1 MFTTIIVSTGTASAA
16 AKNYGNK
23 LTAVEQVY
31 IPFVSNVSTYTKAK
45 PTYASSKGWNKEKL
59 TKNGK
64 FEARYKSIEKTAN
77 QYAATTSA
85 NLVAGEWKIK
95 TELFMAPMPKTLG
108 TLENPQSL
116 AIVGKYIYVV
126 YADKKHANKGYI
138 VRYDYDKIKKAGL
151 NTSKGIAALRFMSA
165 DFAYHKAWY
174 AKSAIEKK
182 AKACFKIG
190 PTIDIGHGQ
199 SLAYDKITKS
209 FYMWYDAEKKGSGWV
224 HKTDGIAIIKKI
236 NPNTLKVTSTTEF
249 KLKASNGSTVQMG
262 HNLTFDNDGNA
273 YFVAVGSARVAKD
286 QSAPSPKNYTA
297 VSNIEK
303 IYRIANISKPASLK
317 VDQLVNIKFAPNKK
331 NIQSIGFNPVLN
343 QLLIVA
349 DDSIQ
354 TIPIAKI
361 NNIAPR
367 TIVNQTDP
375 AKAEIQIPATELTA
389 ADIGY
394 VNYKS
399 KREFEAMTFDAQG
412 YGYVLLNRGPEI
424 LKTLKPVTD
433 PTAIVEEPATEPVAE
448 PAV

>member
-1 MFTTIIVSTGTASAA
+1 MTTIIISTGNATAAT
-16 AKNYGNK
+16 NYGNK

-31 IPFVSNVSTYTKAK
+31 VPFVSNVSTFTKAK
-45 PTYASSKGWNKEKL
+45 PAYASSKGWNKEKKM
-59 TKNGK
+59 KNGK

-77 QYAATTSA
+77 QYAAKTSE
-85 NLVAGEWKIK
+85 NLVASEWKIK

-116 AIVGKYIYVV
+116 AVVGKYIYVV

-209 FYMWYDAEKKGSGWV
+209 FYMWYDEEKGKKWV
-224 HKTDGIAIIKKI
+224 HNDDGIAIIKKI
-236 NPNTLKVTSTTEF
+236 NPSTLKVTSTTEF
-249 KLKASNGSTVQMG
+249 KLQASNGDKVQMG

-273 YFVAVGSARVAKD
+273 YFVAVGKARVAKS
-286 QSAPSPKNYTA
+286 QTAPYPKDYT
-297 VSNIEK
+297 VESNIEK
-303 IYRIANISKPASLK
+303 IYKIENISKPASLK

-361 NNIAPR
+361 SNIAPR

-394 VNYKS
+394 VNYTS

-433 PTAIVEEPATEPVAE
+433 PTAIVEEPATETE
-448 PAV
+448 PAPAV